1 MVLGGHCA
9 AVLHGLGHMADLRVL
24 RTCQISDGTRHF
36 ECAVRAA
43 RRPAKAR
50 RCHVQK
56 LQCIRC
62 QQGVLV
68 NGLAL

>member
-9 AVLHGLGHMADLRVL
+9 AVLHGLGHVADLRVL
-24 RTCQISDGTRHF
+24 RTSQIGYGTRHF

-43 RRPAKAR
+43 RRPAQAR
-50 RCHVQK
+50 CGHVQK